1 MRRENFVFFHSFFHL
16 FLTNKIPS
24 FSLKISNH
32 DASHYWYMVSP
43 SPSISASVI
52 SVSPLATTRRS
63 NNTTP
68 TIRTS
73 SKSSS
78 SKSSSHLFSFS
89 SSVRGKRIKLL
100 RTTTTKERQVVTT
113 SSQQQF
119 VSPLFELA
127 AKKTPATVVVAAKPV
142 AMCAAIA
149 ASLSAAS
156 PVAFPVFTAAAI
168 LPVTLA
174 YINPVYSFSV
184 GYGLSV
190 AASAGILL
198 KSASISGILLPE
210 LCQLHILGGLL
221 YGLRLGIFLAI
232 RSKTWKDWGKKAKA
246 SPEAQNSKSFLQ
258 KTMVIVGCGFI
269 YALMASPMLFHYQHA
284 NVVAHH
290 EILKAGVVMQYV
302 GLVLEAVADQ
312 WKYFHYQKNEGKF
325 CQTGPYAFCRHPNY
339 LGEILFWLGLYV
351 AGVPAMLT
359 KWSTFIPAS
368 IGCAFILFLMTMAS
382 KRGDKNA
389 LEKYGDAPGYKE
401 YREKSCS
408 LVPGF

>member
-1 MRRENFVFFHSFFHL
+1 M
-16 FLTNKIPS
+16 
-24 FSLKISNH
+24 
-32 DASHYWYMVSP
+32 
-43 SPSISASVI
+43 
-52 SVSPLATTRRS
+52 
-63 NNTTP
+63 
-68 TIRTS
+68 
-73 SKSSS
+73 
-78 SKSSSHLFSFS
+78 
-89 SSVRGKRIKLL
+89 
-100 RTTTTKERQVVTT
+100 
-113 SSQQQF
+113 
-119 VSPLFELA
+119 
-127 AKKTPATVVVAAKPV
+127 
-142 AMCAAIA
+142 
-149 ASLSAAS
+149 
-156 PVAFPVFTAAAI
+156 FTAAAI

-190 AASAGILL
+190 AASAGLLL
-198 KSASISGILLPE
+198 KAASTSGILLPQM
-210 LCQLHILGGLL
+210 CQLHILGGVL

-232 RSKTWKDWGKKAKA
+232 RSKTWKDWGKRAKA

-290 EILKAGVVMQYV
+290 EILKAGIVMQYA
-302 GLVLEAVADQ
+302 GLILEAVADQ

-339 LGEILFWLGLYV
+339 LGEMLFWFGLYV

-368 IGCAFILFLMTMAS
+368 IGCAFIMFLMTMAS

>member
-1 MRRENFVFFHSFFHL
+1 
-16 FLTNKIPS
+16 
-24 FSLKISNH
+24 
-32 DASHYWYMVSP
+32 MVSL
-43 SPSISASVI
+43 SISAVQEG
-52 SVSPLATTRRS
+52 VSPLKTTRRS
-63 NNTTP
+63 TSTR
-68 TIRTS
+68 IRTS

-78 SKSSSHLFSFS
+78 SSSSSHLFSFS
-89 SSVRGKRIKLL
+89 SSVRGKRIKLVSTTTTTT
-100 RTTTTKERQVVTT
+100 TTTTKELQVVTT
-113 SSQQQF
+113 SSQQF

-127 AKKTPATVVVAAKPV
+127 AKKTPATVVAAKPI

-198 KSASISGILLPE
+198 KSASISGILLPQ

-339 LGEILFWLGLYV
+339 LGEIFFWLGLYV

>member
-1 MRRENFVFFHSFFHL
+1 MRKYVFSLIFFSFSQTHE
-16 FLTNKIPS
+16 IPS
-24 FSLKISNH
+24 FFFTQSRVMNW
-32 DASHYWYMVSP
+32 DMVSP
-43 SPSISASVI
+43 STSISAVS

-89 SSVRGKRIKLL
+89 SSVRGKRNKLL
-100 RTTTTKERQVVTT
+100 RAITTTTTTTKERQVVTT
-113 SSQQQF
+113 SSQQF

-198 KSASISGILLPE
+198 KSASISGILLPQ

-408 LVPGF
+408 LVPWF

>member
-1 MRRENFVFFHSFFHL
+1 MVSA
-16 FLTNKIPS
+16 
-24 FSLKISNH
+24 SLLSSPIVISN
-32 DASHYWYMVSP
+32 SSR
-43 SPSISASVI
+43 
-52 SVSPLATTRRS
+52 RRS
-63 NNTTP
+63 A
-68 TIRTS
+68 
-73 SKSSS
+73 SSS
-78 SKSSSHLFSFS
+78 SSSSSF
-89 SSVRGKRIKLL
+89 RGKRVAVEPSPLVSLK
-100 RTTTTKERQVVTT
+100 KEKGKKRVVVVTT
-113 SSQQQF
+113 SAS
-119 VSPLFELA
+119 SSSSSSLSTTTTCSLFELA
-127 AKKTPATVVVAAKPV
+127 AKKANAAVVAAKPT
-142 AMCAAIA
+142 MCAAIA
-149 ASLSAAS
+149 ASLTAS
-156 PVAFPVFTAAAI
+156 SPIAFPVFTAAAI

-190 AASAGILL
+190 AASAGLLL
-198 KSASISGILLPE
+198 KAASTSGILLPQM
-210 LCQLHILGGLL
+210 CQLHILGGVL

-232 RSKTWKDWGKKAKA
+232 RSKTWKDWGKRAKA

-290 EILKAGVVMQYV
+290 DILKAGIVMQYA
-302 GLVLEAVADQ
+302 GLILEAVADQ

-339 LGEILFWLGLYV
+339 LGEMLFWLGLYV

-368 IGCAFILFLMTMAS
+368 IGCAFIMFLMTMAS

>member
-1 MRRENFVFFHSFFHL
+1 
-16 FLTNKIPS
+16 
-24 FSLKISNH
+24 
-32 DASHYWYMVSP
+32 MVSL
-43 SPSISASVI
+43 SISAVQGG
-52 SVSPLATTRRS
+52 VSPLATTRRS
-63 NNTTP
+63 TSTC
-68 TIRTS
+68 IRTS

-78 SKSSSHLFSFS
+78 SSSSSHLFSFS
-89 SSVRGKRIKLL
+89 SSVRGKRIKLV
-100 RTTTTKERQVVTT
+100 RTTTTTTTTKELQVVTT
-113 SSQQQF
+113 SSQQF

-127 AKKTPATVVVAAKPV
+127 AKKTPANVVAAKPI

-198 KSASISGILLPE
+198 KSASISGILLPQ

>member
-1 MRRENFVFFHSFFHL
+1 
-16 FLTNKIPS
+16 
-24 FSLKISNH
+24 
-32 DASHYWYMVSP
+32 MVSP
-43 SPSISASVI
+43 STTSISAVS

-100 RTTTTKERQVVTT
+100 RAITTTTTTTKERQVVTT
-113 SSQQQF
+113 SSQQL

-142 AMCAAIA
+142 AMCAAVV
-149 ASLSAAS
+149 ASLSATS
-156 PVAFPVFTAAAI
+156 PLAFPVFTAAAI

-198 KSASISGILLPE
+198 KSASISGILLPQ

>member
-1 MRRENFVFFHSFFHL
+1 MVSA
-16 FLTNKIPS
+16 
-24 FSLKISNH
+24 SLLSSPIIISN
-32 DASHYWYMVSP
+32 SS
-43 SPSISASVI
+43 
-52 SVSPLATTRRS
+52 RR
-63 NNTTP
+63 
-68 TIRTS
+68 R
-73 SKSSS
+73 SSS
-78 SKSSSHLFSFS
+78 SSF
-89 SSVRGKRIKLL
+89 RGKRVAVEPSPLVSLK
-100 RTTTTKERQVVTT
+100 KEKGKKRVVVVTT
-113 SSQQQF
+113 SASSS
-119 VSPLFELA
+119 SPLSTTTTTTTTTTCSLFELA
-127 AKKTPATVVVAAKPV
+127 AKKVQVVAAKPT
-142 AMCAAIA
+142 MCAAIA
-149 ASLSAAS
+149 ASLTAS
-156 PVAFPVFTAAAI
+156 SPIAFPVFTAAAI

-190 AASAGILL
+190 AASAGLLL
-198 KSASISGILLPE
+198 KAASTSGILLPQM
-210 LCQLHILGGLL
+210 CQLHILGGVL

-232 RSKTWKDWGKKAKA
+232 RSKTWKDWGKRAKA

-290 EILKAGVVMQYV
+290 EILKAGIVMQYA
-302 GLVLEAVADQ
+302 GLILEAVADQ

-339 LGEILFWLGLYV
+339 LGEMLFWFGLYV

-368 IGCAFILFLMTMAS
+368 IGCAFIMFLMTMAS

>member
-1 MRRENFVFFHSFFHL
+1 
-16 FLTNKIPS
+16 
-24 FSLKISNH
+24 
-32 DASHYWYMVSP
+32 MVSP

-142 AMCAAIA
+142 AMCAAVA
-149 ASLSAAS
+149 ASLSATS
-156 PVAFPVFTAAAI
+156 PLAFPVFTAAAI

>member
-1 MRRENFVFFHSFFHL
+1 
-16 FLTNKIPS
+16 
-24 FSLKISNH
+24 
-32 DASHYWYMVSP
+32 MVSP
-43 SPSISASVI
+43 STASISAVS

-89 SSVRGKRIKLL
+89 SGSVRGKRIKLL
-100 RTTTTKERQVVTT
+100 RTTTTTTKERQVVTKT
-113 SSQQQF
+113 SSQQKF
-119 VSPLFELA
+119 ISPLFELA

-142 AMCAAIA
+142 AMCAAVA

-156 PVAFPVFTAAAI
+156 PLAFPVFTAAAI

-290 EILKAGVVMQYV
+290 EIL
-302 GLVLEAVADQ
+302 
-312 WKYFHYQKNEGKF
+312 
-325 CQTGPYAFCRHPNY
+325 
-339 LGEILFWLGLYV
+339 
-351 AGVPAMLT
+351 
-359 KWSTFIPAS
+359 
-368 IGCAFILFLMTMAS
+368 
-382 KRGDKNA
+382 
-389 LEKYGDAPGYKE
+389 
-401 YREKSCS
+401 
-408 LVPGF
+408 